1 MRFSDRSFTGMFWEL
16 YLKAVSWVKV
26 GLFLSWDLRLIFRCD
41 AALRLHFSVL
51 AGSHCFNVPRGRL
64 WFIYPGFV
72 SCVSSPSLYSS
83 AQKECCKIW
92 EATFDL
98 IHALHYIDMPKMICL
113 NFVCYLCTESKA
125 WESTSPCSS
134 ICRHGTC
141 GTKRAAA
148 TRPTLEDSRL

>member
-1 MRFSDRSFTGMFWEL
+1 MRFSDRSFAGMFWEL

-41 AALRLHFSVL
+41 AALRLHFSVR
-51 AGSHCFNVPRGRL
+51 AGSHCFNVPKGRL

-83 AQKECCKIW
+83 AQKGCWKIW

-98 IHALHYIDMPKMICL
+98 IRALCYIDMLKMIWFEIL
-113 NFVCYLCTESKA
+113 FATFPQS
-125 WESTSPCSS
+125 WGP
-134 ICRHGTC
+134 G
-141 GTKRAAA
+141 RALLPALPYA
-148 TRPTLEDSRL
+148 CMISVGQREQRQQDPL